1 MINPVSQETN
11 WAQGATGAVRAA
23 LSAVESEPEL
33 RLTLGDLDAILS
45 GLAAVKAEQMQEL
58 RAEIENLKVALL
70 SRATIEQ
77 AKGLLIAQSRITP
90 DEAFQLLVRA
100 SQREN
105 LKLRDLARRMVENA
119 GPRPDAKG
127 SPGPAS

>member
-1 MINPVSQETN
+1 MRSVSEQAERTD
-11 WAQGATGAVRAA
+11 GAVRAVRAA
-23 LSAVESEPEL
+23 LRTVESEPEL
-33 RLTLGDLDAILS
+33 SLTLDDLDAIVS

-58 RAEIENLKVALL
+58 RDEIENLKTALL

-77 AKGLLIAQSRITP
+77 AKGMLIAQSRLTP

-105 LKLRDLARRMVENA
+105 VKLRDLAARMVEAA
-119 GPRPDAKG
+119 GSK
-127 SPGPAS
+127 SS